1 LKKSLLFDL
10 LVNDNL
16 IPTILQINL
25 IITLNVLQL
34 TDLLYVLVLD
44 EIELTPQTE
53 AKEHMC
59 GLGRKTGTDM

>member
-1 LKKSLLFDL
+1 LKKSLLFDP

-16 IPTILQINL
+16 IPTILQINF

-34 TDLLYVLVLD
+34 TDLLYVLILD

-53 AKEHMC
+53 AKERTH